1 MDAHT
6 KRIIGWCLYD
16 WANSAFATVMLTAV
30 LPPYFLSIAPK
41 TIPLGPLRIPA
52 ESLWSYGLGGAAFL
66 IALLMPVLG
75 AMADAGEQRGRWW
88 VRFALIGIGA
98 TALTGIVPPSAWPM
112 MIPIFVFGQLGFSGG
127 NVFYNALLT
136 RVTTPKFYDRVS
148 AWGFGAGS
156 IRGGIALALV
166 LLWLRLAPSFGLPE
180 ARAVRQGFLLTAGW
194 WLGFGLLSFHLTGR
208 LEPPSPPSLGWFQ
221 RIHEGWAQTLRTL
234 WKLRQYQHAF
244 RFLVAFLIYNDG
256 VQTTIALA
264 AVFGKSVLHLSTA
277 ELITVILIVQFIALP
292 GSLGWEWIARQIG
305 TGRAIEALLIFWTL
319 LTATAG
325 FIRAAET
332 FYLIAAGFALVLGG
346 IQALSR
352 SFFARLIPPEA
363 SAEFFGFYSVTAR
376 FSAVLGPIWVGF
388 ITQWTGSMR
397 VSIVGLVLF
406 YLMGWAVFRTLP
418 HSIRG

>member
-1 MDAHT
+1 MDDHT

-30 LPPYFLSIAPK
+30 LPPYFLNIAPA
-41 TIPLGPLRIPA
+41 TIRVGPFRIPA

-98 TALTGIVPPSAWPM
+98 TALTGIVPPSAWSAI
-112 MIPIFVFGQLGFSGG
+112 IPIFVFGQLGFSGG

-136 RVTTPKFYDRVS
+136 RVTSPESYDRVS
-148 AWGFGAGS
+148 AWGFGAGYAG
-156 IRGGIALALV
+156 GGIALALV
-166 LLWLRLAPSFGLPE
+166 LLWVRLAPSVGFPE
-180 ARAVRQGFLLTAGW
+180 LQAVRHGFLLTAGW

-208 LEPPSPPSLGWFQ
+208 LEPPSPPPMSW
-221 RIHEGWAQTLRTL
+221 RHRAREGWTQTLRTL
-234 WKLRQYQHAF
+234 RKLRRYQHAF
-244 RFLVAFLIYNDG
+244 RFLIAFLIYNDG

-277 ELITVILIVQFIALP
+277 ELISVILIVQFIALP
-292 GSLGWEWIARQIG
+292 GSLGWEWVARRTG
-305 TGRAIEALLIFWTL
+305 TGRAIEALLISWTL
-319 LTATAG
+319 LTAAAG
-325 FIRAAET
+325 FIRSAGA

-352 SFFARLIPPEA
+352 SFFARLIPSEA

-376 FSAVLGPIWVGF
+376 FSAVLGPIWVGV

-397 VSIVGLVLF
+397 VSIVGLILF
-406 YLMGWAVFRTLP
+406 YLTGWGLFRTLP
-418 HSIRG
+418 RSIRG